1 MPLYPM
7 LLCFLVDCFTYLDL
21 PFLSPALFI
30 PSLAC
35 ELGGCAKPTG
45 VHLDLAVF
53 FLQYDATETRLASS
67 QLLTTSTAAPSCCSL
82 RRGLPAQE
90 FPSAKR

>member
-1 MPLYPM
+1 MLLYSVF
-7 LLCFLVDCFTYLDL
+7 LCFLVECFTNFELAL
-21 PFLSPALFI
+21 LSLALFI